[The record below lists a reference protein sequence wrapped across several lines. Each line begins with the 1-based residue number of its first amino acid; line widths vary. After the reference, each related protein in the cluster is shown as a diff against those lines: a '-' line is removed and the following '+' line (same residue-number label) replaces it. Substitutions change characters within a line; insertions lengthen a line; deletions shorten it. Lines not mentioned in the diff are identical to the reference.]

1 MLPDPPRCLFCMG
14 KEAKLIAELGEFGC
28 NLHVGWGV
36 CRRSGDTGP

>member
-1 MLPDPPRCLFCMG
+1 MLPDPPGCLFCMG
-14 KEAKLIAELGEFGC
+14 KEAKLIAELGGFGC